1 MNARLK
7 KLQNET
13 FKLKNE
19 NSSSSIKDRL
29 ASPSS
34 YFLASMSDG
43 FDNRDPNGTLSS
55 FSNVDVSNP
64 S

>member
-13 FKLKNE
+13 SKLRNDT
-19 NSSSSIKDRL
+19 SLSSIKERL

-34 YFLASMSDG
+34 QFLASMSDG
-43 FDNRDPNGTLSS
+43 FDGKDPNGTLSS
-55 FSNVDVSNP
+55 FSINDNRNP
-64 S
+64 N